1 MSCLLIHL
9 ELSGVI
15 TVDSIKVELMTS
27 LVMWIA
33 FDVPLSTFLVAFV
46 SKVLE
51 EGQNALV
58 V

>member
-33 FDVPLSTFLVAFV
+33 FDVPLSTLLVAFV